1 KLWNAARFVLM
12 NVEGKDVGLDEAKP
26 HRPSVVDRWI
36 VSRLQDAEASV
47 AGHLEAYR
55 FDLAAKTVYEFVWD
69 EYCDWYVELAK
80 VQLATGN
87 DEAERERIVKEITRV
102 EGEIAKASTR
112 LANASFVDR
121 APAQIVAQE
130 RERLAGFLATLEKL
144 KPQLER
150 LSA

>member
-1 KLWNAARFVLM
+1 ML
-12 NVEGKDVGLDEAKP
+12 DVK
-26 HRPSVVDRWI
+26 VD
-36 VSRLQDAEASV
+36 V
-47 AGHLEAYR
+47 A
-55 FDLAAKTVYEFVWD
+55 
-69 EYCDWYVELAK
+69 
-80 VQLATGN
+80 
-87 DEAERERIVKEITRV
+87 AERERIVKEITRV

>member
-1 KLWNAARFVLM
+1 VSYADALPRSEAPVKVVEHFQLM
-12 NVEGKDVGLDEAKP
+12 LDVK
-26 HRPSVVDRWI
+26 VD
-36 VSRLQDAEASV
+36 V
-47 AGHLEAYR
+47 A
-55 FDLAAKTVYEFVWD
+55 
-69 EYCDWYVELAK
+69 
-80 VQLATGN
+80 
-87 DEAERERIVKEITRV
+87 AERERIVKEITRV

>member
-1 KLWNAARFVLM
+1 MPLDSTSTTSPGLSQRGGVKRAPAP
-12 NVEGKDVGLDEAKP
+12 VGVP
-26 HRPSVVDRWI
+26 
-36 VSRLQDAEASV
+36 V
-47 AGHLEAYR
+47 AIIPTIEPGPWH
-55 FDLAAKTVYEFVWD
+55 
-69 EYCDWYVELAK
+69 DWPRNWRRVTYTAWETL
-80 VQLATGN
+80 
-87 DEAERERIVKEITRV
+87 EREIARIN
-102 EGEIAKASTR
+102 AK